1 MARLRGD
8 LGTAAAAM
16 RPVNSDRATRRNKE
30 YRAREKTD
38 DRPLELNRRRI
49 VLEGRAWAFSLGERC
64 RSRNSRSRTR
74 VGTT

>member
-30 YRAREKTD
+30 YRTREKTD
-38 DRPLELNRRRI
+38 DRPLEVESCSPNRARRTSMG
-49 VLEGRAWAFSLGERC
+49 LLARRALSF
-64 RSRNSRSRTR
+64 
-74 VGTT
+74 